1 MTSTP
6 IEFGV
11 LAFSSLFAMVDP
23 IASAPLFVDL
33 TKRRADHRKKTAVR
47 ACLTALVALLLFAT
61 VGSAIFGFFGIT
73 VPAFQIVGGLLFTLS
88 AMKELQGHQH
98 EPGSETES
106 DDPSVVPIGI
116 PLIAGAGSIST
127 VMVLAGQ
134 ARSGMHQAAL
144 ITAICLA
151 ISLTLVI
158 FMFAPA
164 LVSKLGPAGQN
175 VLSKIMALLTAV
187 LGVQFI
193 INGGTAVLAQLIEK
207 VR

>member
-1 MTSTP
+1 MTTP
-6 IEFGV
+6 LEFGV
-11 LAFSSLFAMVDP
+11 VAFSSLFAMVDP

-33 TKRRADHRKKTAVR
+33 TKRHAGQRKKTALR
-47 ACLTALVALLLFAT
+47 ACLTAFIALVIFAT
-61 VGSAIFGFFGIT
+61 VGSAVFGFFGIT
-73 VPAFQIVGGLLFTLS
+73 VPAFQIVGGLLFTLT

-98 EPGSETES
+98 EPGSTSES

-134 ARSGMHQAAL
+134 AKTGYHQAAL
-144 ITAICLA
+144 LSAITLA
-151 ISLTLVI
+151 IGLTLVV
-158 FMFAPA
+158 FSFAPA
-164 LVSKLGPAGQN
+164 LVAKLGPAGQN

-193 INGGTAVLAQLIEK
+193 INGGTAVLTQLLEK
-207 VR
+207 VRG